1 MKIGF
6 LSHLDLNLYA
16 FRLPVML
23 ELKRLGH
30 TPIAIAPEGQYLD
43 KIREAGIEVVPYFIE
58 RKSLNPMKEI
68 KAIQNIFEAIKPLK
82 LDILHTF
89 TAKPNI
95 YGTIAGRLAKVPK
108 IINLVEGLGS
118 FYLENDIKS
127 RAVRTLIEALYK
139 RIFRL
144 SNVAMF
150 VNSDD
155 PEYLIEKKIINP
167 AKVRKINGVGIDT
180 YEWKRKSTAKEPL
193 TVIMIA
199 RLIRHK
205 GVLEYLEACQ
215 NLKVK
220 YPSARFVYVGGEDM
234 GNPSG
239 LSKKIFEKFDGV
251 EYLGERSDIK
261 ELLEESHIFVLPS
274 YREGLPRTV
283 LEAMSMEVAVVGADA
298 CGTRDVVR
306 ECKTGVLVPVKDAQ
320 KLQKAI
326 EQLITD
332 ESLRKKLIKT
342 AREVCEKEYD
352 IKPIVKAHMQIYGLK

>member
-30 TPIAIAPEGQYLD
+30 TPVAIAPEGEYLQ
-43 KIREAGIEVVPYFIE
+43 KIRDAGVEVATYDIE

-68 KAIQNIFEAIKPLK
+68 KAIQNIYETIKPLK

-95 YGTIAGRLAKVPK
+95 YGTIAGRLAKVPR
-108 IINLVEGLGS
+108 IVNLVEGLGS

-127 RAVRTLIEALYK
+127 RLVRSLIETMYK
-139 RIFRL
+139 RVFKL
-144 SNVAMF
+144 SNAVMF

-155 PEYLIEKKIINP
+155 PDYLQSKGIVEPSKI
-167 AKVRKINGVGIDT
+167 VKINGVGIDT
-180 YEWKRKSTAKEPL
+180 AMWTRRQEAGEPL

-205 GVLEYLEACQ
+205 GVLEYLRACQ
-215 NLKVK
+215 SLKAK
-220 YPSARFVYVGGEDM
+220 YPSVRFVYVGGEDM

-239 LSKKIFEKFDGV
+239 LKKEIFEGFGGV

-261 ELLEESHIFVLPS
+261 ELLEDSHIFVLPS

-283 LEAMSMEVAVVGADA
+283 LEAMSMEVAVVGADV

-306 ECKTGVLVPVKDAQ
+306 DGKTGLLVAAKDA
-320 KLQKAI
+320 KALEAAI
-326 EQLITD
+326 EKLLTD
-332 ESLRKKLIKT
+332 EKLRKQLAKNG
-342 AREVCEKEYD
+342 RETCKKEYD
-352 IKPIVKAHMQIYGLK
+352 IKPIVKAHLQVYGLK

>member
-30 TPIAIAPEGQYLD
+30 TPIAIAPEGEYLQ
-43 KIREAGIEVVPYFIE
+43 KMRNLGIEVAPYSIE
-58 RKSLNPMKEI
+58 RKSLNPIKELR
-68 KAIQNIFEAIKPLK
+68 AIQNIYKTIKPLN

-95 YGTIAGRLAKVPK
+95 YGTIAGKLAKVPR

-118 FYLENDIKS
+118 FYLEDDLKS
-127 RAVRTLIEALYK
+127 RMVRSLIEMLYK

-144 SNVAMF
+144 SNAVMF
-150 VNSDD
+150 VNNDD
-155 PEYLIEKKIINP
+155 PRYLADKGIIDKSKIH
-167 AKVRKINGVGIDT
+167 KINGVGIDT
-180 YEWKRKSTAKEPL
+180 TEWKRKSEAKEPF

-205 GVLEYLEACQ
+205 GVVEYLGACQ

-220 YPSARFVYVGGEDM
+220 YPHVRFMYVGGEDM

-239 LSKKIFEKFDGV
+239 MRKRVFDRFGWV

-261 ELLEESHIFVLPS
+261 ELLENSHIFVLPS

-298 CGTRDVVR
+298 CGTRDVIKDG
-306 ECKTGVLVPVKDAQ
+306 ETGLLVPVKDARA
-320 KLQKAI
+320 LEIAI
-326 EQLITD
+326 ERLITD
-332 ESLRKKLIKT
+332 EVLRKKLAKR
-342 AREVCEKEYD
+342 AREVCESEYD
-352 IKPIVKAHMQIYGLK
+352 IKPIVKAHLQIYGLK

>member
-1 MKIGF
+1 
-6 LSHLDLNLYA
+6 
-16 FRLPVML
+16 ML

-30 TPIAIAPEGQYLD
+30 TPVAIAPEGEYLQ
-43 KIREAGIEVVPYFIE
+43 KIRDAGVEVATYDIE
-58 RKSLNPMKEI
+58 RKSLNPMKEMR
-68 KAIQNIFEAIKPLK
+68 AIQNIYETIKPLK

-95 YGTIAGRLAKVPK
+95 YGTIAGRLAKVPR
-108 IINLVEGLGS
+108 IVNLVEGLGS

-127 RAVRTLIEALYK
+127 RLVRSLIETMYK
-139 RIFRL
+139 KVFKL
-144 SNVAMF
+144 SNAVMF

-155 PEYLIEKKIINP
+155 PDYLQSKGIIDPSKI
-167 AKVRKINGVGIDT
+167 VKINGVGIDT
-180 YEWKRKSTAKEPL
+180 TEWTRKQGAREPL

-205 GVLEYLEACQ
+205 GVLEYLRACQ
-215 NLKVK
+215 SLKAK
-220 YPSARFVYVGGEDM
+220 YPTVRFVYVGGEDM

-239 LSKKIFEKFDGV
+239 LKKEIFEGFGGV

-261 ELLEESHIFVLPS
+261 ELLEDSHIFVLPS

-306 ECKTGVLVPVKDAQ
+306 DGKTGLLVPTKDAKALEAAVE
-320 KLQKAI
+320 KL
-326 EQLITD
+326 LTD
-332 ESLRKKLIKT
+332 EKLRKQLAKNG
-342 AREVCEKEYD
+342 REACKKEYD
-352 IKPIVKAHMQIYGLK
+352 IKPIVKEHLRVYGLK

>member
-16 FRLPVML
+16 FRLPVMI

-30 TPIAIAPEGQYLD
+30 TPIAIAPDGEYLQ
-43 KIREAGIEVVPYFIE
+43 KIKDAGVEVATYDIE
-58 RKSLNPMKEI
+58 RKSLNPFKEI
-68 KAIQNIFEAIKPLK
+68 KAIQNIYELIKPLN

-95 YGTIAGRLAKVPK
+95 YGTIAGRLAGVPR

-118 FYLENDIKS
+118 FYLEDDLKS
-127 RAVRTLIEALYK
+127 RIVRGLIETMYK
-139 RIFRL
+139 RVFRL
-144 SNVAMF
+144 SNAVMF

-155 PEYLIEKKIINP
+155 PNYLQSKGIINP
-167 AKVRKINGVGIDT
+167 SKIVKINGVGIDT
-180 YEWKRKSTAKEPL
+180 VKWMRKHKAKEPL

-215 NLKVK
+215 NLKAK
-220 YPSARFVYVGGEDM
+220 YPSIRFVYVGGEDS

-239 LSKKIFEKFDGV
+239 LKKEIFNEFSSV

-261 ELLEESHIFVLPS
+261 ELLEDSHIFVLPS
-274 YREGLPRTV
+274 YREGMPRTV

-298 CGTRDVVR
+298 IGTRDCIKDGV
-306 ECKTGVLVPVKDAQ
+306 TGLLAQVKDT
-320 KLQKAI
+320 KSLEEAI
-326 EQLITD
+326 E
-332 ESLRKKLIKT
+332 KLIVDGALRMKL
-342 AREVCEKEYD
+342 AKRGREVCVKEYD
-352 IKPIVKAHMQIYGLK
+352 IKPIIKEHLRVYGLK

>member
-30 TPIAIAPEGQYLD
+30 TPIAIAPQGQYLQ
-43 KIREAGIEVVPYFIE
+43 KIREMGIETAPYNIE
-58 RKSLNPMKEI
+58 RKSLNPIKEI
-68 KAIQNIFEAIKPLK
+68 KAIQNIFWTIKPLG
-82 LDILHTF
+82 LDVLHTF

-95 YGTIAGRLAKVPK
+95 YGTIAGRLAKVPR

-118 FYLENDIKS
+118 FYLEDDIKS
-127 RAVRTLIEALYK
+127 KAVRTIIETLYK

-144 SNVAMF
+144 SNGVMF
-150 VNSDD
+150 VNEGD
-155 PEYLIEKKIINP
+155 PAYLIQKKIIDP
-167 AKVRKINGVGIDT
+167 KKVIKINGVGIDT
-180 YEWKRKSTAKEPL
+180 QEWKRSRPAREPL

-215 NLKVK
+215 NLKAK
-220 YPSARFVYVGGEDM
+220 YPSVRFVYVGGEDS

-239 LSKKIFEKFDGV
+239 LKKEIFEKFEGV

-261 ELLEESHIFVLPS
+261 ELLEDSHIFALPS

-283 LEAMSMEVAVVGADA
+283 LEAMSMEVAVVGANA
-298 CGTRDVVR
+298 VGTRDCVR
-306 ECKTGVLVPVKDAQ
+306 DGVTGLLVGIKSA
-320 KLQKAI
+320 KSLEEAI
-326 EQLITD
+326 ERLITD
-332 ESLRKKLIKT
+332 DKLR
-342 AREVCEKEYD
+342 ARLAKAGRQACKKEYD
-352 IKPIVKAHMQIYGLK
+352 IQPIIKEHLRVYGLK

>member
-30 TPIAIAPEGQYLD
+30 TPIAIAPEGQYLQM
-43 KIREAGIEVVPYFIE
+43 IRDAGIEVVPYVIE
-58 RKSLNPMKEI
+58 RKSLNPMKEL
-68 KAIQNIFEAIKPLK
+68 KAIQNIYEAIKPLE

-95 YGTIAGRLAKVPK
+95 YGTIAGRLAKVPR

-118 FYLENDIKS
+118 FYLENDLKS
-127 RAVRTLIEALYK
+127 RTVRSLIETLYK
-139 RIFRL
+139 RIFKL
-144 SNVAMF
+144 SNAVMF

-155 PEYLIEKKIINP
+155 PEYLASKGIISP
-167 AKVRKINGVGIDT
+167 AKIRKINGVGIDT
-180 YEWKRKSTAKEPL
+180 AEWKRKNEAKEPL

-205 GVLEYLEACQ
+205 GVVEYLEACQ
-215 NLKVK
+215 NLKSK
-220 YPSARFVYVGGEDM
+220 YPDVRFVYVGGEDM

-239 LSKKIFEKFDGV
+239 LKKAIFDSFDGV

-261 ELLEESHIFVLPS
+261 ELLEGSHIFVLPS

-306 ECKTGVLVPVKDAQ
+306 DGKTGLLAPVKDA
-320 KLQKAI
+320 KALEAAI
-326 EQLITD
+326 EKLIAD
-332 ESLRKKLIKT
+332 DGLRKKLAK
-342 AREVCEKEYD
+342 AGRETCVKEYD
-352 IKPIVKAHMQIYGLK
+352 IKPIIREHLRIYGLI

>member
-30 TPIAIAPEGQYLD
+30 TPIAIAPEGEYLQ
-43 KIREAGIEVVPYFIE
+43 KIREAGIEVAPYEIE

-68 KAIQNIFEAIKPLK
+68 RAIQNIYETIKPLK

-95 YGTIAGRLAKVPK
+95 YGTIAGRLAGVPK

-118 FYLENDIKS
+118 FYLEEDLKS
-127 RAVRTLIEALYK
+127 RLVRSVIEALYK
-139 RIFRL
+139 RVFRL
-144 SNVAMF
+144 SNAVMF

-155 PEYLIEKKIINP
+155 PDYLINNGIVEP
-167 AKVRKINGVGIDT
+167 SKVIKINGVGIDT
-180 YEWKRKSTAKEPL
+180 TEWRRKSEAKEPL

-205 GVLEYLEACQ
+205 GVLEYLRACQ
-215 NLKVK
+215 NLKAK
-220 YPSARFVYVGGEDM
+220 YPTVRFVYVGGEDM

-239 LSKKIFEKFDGV
+239 LKKEIFEKFDGI

-261 ELLEESHIFVLPS
+261 ELLENSHIFVLPS
-274 YREGLPRTV
+274 YKEGLPRTV

-306 ECKTGVLVPVKDAQ
+306 DGQTGLLVPIKDVEA
-320 KLQKAI
+320 LESAI
-326 EQLITD
+326 EKLLTD
-332 ESLRKKLIKT
+332 EVLRKQLAKNG
-342 AREVCEKEYD
+342 REVCKKEYD
-352 IKPIVKAHMQIYGLK
+352 IKPIIKAHLKVYGLL

>member
-30 TPIAIAPEGQYLD
+30 TPIAIAPEGQYLQ
-43 KIREAGIEVVPYFIE
+43 KIRDAGIECVTYNIE

-68 KAIQNIFEAIKPLK
+68 KAIQNIYEAIKPLN

-95 YGTIAGRLAKVPK
+95 YGTIAGRLAKVPR
-108 IINLVEGLGS
+108 IVNLVEGLGS

-127 RAVRTLIEALYK
+127 RAVRSLIEMMYNRVFK
-139 RIFRL
+139 L
-144 SNVAMF
+144 SNAVMF

-155 PEYLIEKKIINP
+155 PEYLAGKGIIDNTKIH
-167 AKVRKINGVGIDT
+167 KINGVGIDT
-180 YEWKRKSTAKEPL
+180 KEWKRDGDAKEPL

-205 GVLEYLEACQ
+205 GVTEYLKACQ
-215 NLKVK
+215 NLKIK
-220 YPSARFVYVGGEDM
+220 YPDVSFVYVGGEDM

-239 LSKKIFEKFDGV
+239 LKKEIFEKYSGV

-261 ELLEESHIFVLPS
+261 ELLQNSHIFVLPS

-298 CGTRDVVR
+298 CGTRDVV
-306 ECKTGVLVPVKDAQ
+306 KDGITGLLVETKNTKA
-320 KLQKAI
+320 LEAAI
-326 EQLITD
+326 EKLITD
-332 ESLRKKLIKT
+332 VGLRQKLAKT
-342 AREVCEKEYD
+342 ARQTCEKEYD
-352 IKPIVKAHMQIYGLK
+352 IKPIVKAHLQIYGIK

>member
-30 TPIAIAPEGQYLD
+30 TPIAIAPEGQYLEM
-43 KIREAGIEVVPYFIE
+43 IRDAGIEVAPYKIE
-58 RKSLNPMKEI
+58 RKSLNPMKEL
-68 KAIQNIFEAIKPLK
+68 KAIQNIYETIKPLK

-95 YGTIAGRLAKVPK
+95 YGTIAARLAKVPR

-118 FYLENDIKS
+118 FYLEEDLKS
-127 RAVRTLIEALYK
+127 RLVRGIIEALYK
-139 RIFRL
+139 RVFKL
-144 SNVAMF
+144 SNAVMF

-155 PEYLIEKKIINP
+155 PEYLASRGVIDPKKI
-167 AKVRKINGVGIDT
+167 VKINGVGIDT
-180 YEWKRKSTAKEPL
+180 KEWRRKESAKEPL

-205 GVLEYLEACQ
+205 GVLEYLEACK
-215 NLKVK
+215 NLKTK
-220 YPSARFVYVGGEDM
+220 YPSVRFVYVGGEDM

-239 LSKKIFEKFDGV
+239 LKKEIFEKFEGV

-261 ELLEESHIFVLPS
+261 ELLENSHIFVLPS

-283 LEAMSMEVAVVGADA
+283 LEAMSMEVAVIGANA
-298 CGTRDVVR
+298 CGTRDAVR
-306 ECKTGVLVPVKDAQ
+306 EGKTGLLVPTKDA
-320 KLQKAI
+320 KALEGAI
-326 EQLITD
+326 EKLLTD
-332 ESLRKKLIKT
+332 EALRKQLIKT
-342 AREVCEKEYD
+342 ARDVCEKEYD
-352 IKPIVKAHMQIYGLK
+352 VKPIVKAHLKVYGLL